1 MKKLLYLFLVIPLVL
16 LGQDNHVLIFDGI
29 NREYLVYTPESYDSS
44 LDYPVLFNFHGG
56 SGYANDFI
64 YTNDM
69 RPIADTAGFI
79 AVYPQGAIDPDG
91 GTTSWIHKAPTD
103 HDDIYFVEAIIDA
116 LSLDYSIDQNRI
128 YACGYSEGAIL
139 SYELGCRLNDKIAAF
154 AAVSGSM
161 LEDYYRNDIYG
172 WGPCSPVHPTGM
184 MLIPGTVDQNPH
196 STYEG
201 LSYGDMPLYMSA
213 NDITNY
219 WSNYN
224 NTDINPVVTDVVN
237 SAPNDGSTVERKLWL
252 NGDNCVSV
260 QELKVVN
267 GDHDWPGSFGNMDI
281 NASEEIWN
289 FVSQFNLE
297 GQIDC
302 NYIIEGCTDETA
314 LNYNPEAN
322 QDDGSCYFENN
333 SDLCVANLIEGCMS
347 IAVWDPVCGCDYVTY
362 SNSGDAA
369 CNSIYDFTS
378 GECTNISDNPCS
390 SISILVSQGWNM
402 IGFACSENI
411 NALNA
416 FAAIQDKIIIAKDG
430 AGNAYLPDWD
440 FNGIGD
446 LERGYGYL
454 IKVSEEISN
463 YNICE

>member
-1 MKKLLYLFLVIPLVL
+1 MKNIFYTLFFIPAFLFC
-16 LGQDNHVLIFDGI
+16 QNSHTLIFDGL
-29 NREYLVYTPESYDSS
+29 NREYLVYTPENYDVSEE
-44 LDYPVLFNFHGG
+44 YPVMFNFHGG

-64 YTNDM
+64 FTNDM

-79 AVYPQGAIDPDG
+79 AVYPQGAIDPEG

-103 HDDIYFVEAIIDA
+103 HDDIFFVEAIIDA
-116 LSLDYSIDQNRI
+116 LSLEYSIDQNRI

-139 SYELGCRLNDKIAAF
+139 SYELGCRLNSKIAAF

-184 MLIPGTVDQNPH
+184 MLIPGTNDQNPH

-201 LSYGDMPLYMSA
+201 LAYGDMPLYMSA
-213 NDITNY
+213 NNITNY

-224 NTDINPVVTDVVN
+224 NTDINPTVTDVVN

-260 QELKVVN
+260 QELKVIN

-281 NASEEIWN
+281 SASEEIWN

-297 GQIDC
+297 GQINC
-302 NYIIEGCTDETA
+302 NSEIEGCTDSSAT
-314 LNYNPEAN
+314 NYNPEAN
-322 QDDGSCYFENN
+322 IDDESCSYINN
-333 SDLCVANLIEGCMS
+333 SNCE
-347 IAVWDPVCGCDYVTY
+347 
-362 SNSGDAA
+362 
-369 CNSIYDFTS
+369 
-378 GECTNISDNPCS
+378 NIFITLSE
-390 SISILVSQGWNM
+390 GWNM
-402 IGFACSENI
+402 IGFACLNNT
-411 NALNA
+411 NALIA
-416 FAAIQDKIIIAKDG
+416 FSPIQDNIIIAKDG

-440 FNGIGD
+440 FNGIGN

-454 IKVSEEISN
+454 IKVTEEINN
-463 YNICE
+463 YNICD